1 MNIAAV
7 NLRMLSYLVA
17 LADTRHFGK
26 AAEQVFVS
34 QPTLSAQLKK
44 LEVQLG
50 VPLIERHPGNI
61 MLTEVGE
68 KIVVRARQMLAT
80 AEEIGQ
86 LAESFTDP
94 LAGSLRIG
102 LIPTLGPYLL
112 PHIVRHVRNELP
124 ALNCR
129 YLEYQ
134 TDPLLERL
142 NDGRLDVG
150 ILALPVETEGLE
162 TQALFDEPFR
172 LAVNTSHA
180 LAGRKRVKLADL
192 DGCSFLLLEDGHCLR
207 DQALEVCTLA
217 GVSENS
223 DFRATSLETLRQ
235 MVAADA
241 GMTLLPALAADLGA
255 NGDVATVGFAKPVP
269 SRTIAAIWR
278 SSSVRAEAVESFSA
292 VVAKHAPRDSI

>member
-44 LEVQLG
+44 LEEQLG

-68 KIVVRARQMLAT
+68 QIVQRARQMLAT

-86 LAESFTDP
+86 LAESFADP
-94 LAGSLRIG
+94 MAGRLRIG

-112 PHIVRHVRNELP
+112 PHIVRHVREALP

-142 NDGRLDVG
+142 QDGRLDVG
-150 ILALPVETEGLE
+150 ILALPVESEGLK
-162 TQALFDEPFR
+162 TQPLFDEPFR
-172 LAVNTSHA
+172 LAVNAAHP
-180 LAGRKRVKLADL
+180 LAARKRVKLEEL

-207 DQALEVCTLA
+207 DQALEVCALA

-223 DFRATSLETLRQ
+223 DFRATSLETLRH

-241 GMTLLPALAADLGA
+241 GMTLLPALATELGDG
-255 NGDVATVGFAKPVP
+255 GDVATVAFAKPVP

-278 SSSVRAEAVESFSA
+278 ASSVRSEAIEAFA
-292 VVAKHAPRDSI
+292 ALVAKHAPNDSV